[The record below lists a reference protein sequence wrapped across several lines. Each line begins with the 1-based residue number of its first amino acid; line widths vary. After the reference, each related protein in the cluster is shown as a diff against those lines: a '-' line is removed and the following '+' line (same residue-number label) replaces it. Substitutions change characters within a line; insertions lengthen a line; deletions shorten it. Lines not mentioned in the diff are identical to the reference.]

1 MLNLLPY
8 YMIRSL
14 VCTLVIEIVF
24 ALILGVRNKKDILNV
39 ALVNI
44 MTNPIV
50 VSVSFVTGFLYGQD
64 ARLIAVIVLEL
75 FALVSEG
82 LVYYKTLRYGKINS
96 FLLSLL
102 LNGAS
107 YGLGLVINNL
117 QY

>member
-14 VCTLVIEIVF
+14 ACTLIIEIVF
-24 ALILGVRNKKDILNV
+24 SLILGVRNRKDIVNI

-50 VSVSFVTGFLYGQD
+50 VSVSFVTGFVYGSD
-64 ARLIAVIVLEL
+64 ARLIALVILEI

-82 LVYYKTLRYGKINS
+82 FVYIRTLRYGKINP

-107 YGLGLVINNL
+107 YGIGLIINKII
-117 QY
+117 